1 MWVKYKFR
9 YAWGDSEYEWKHFWA
24 YKSIEECNKDKDY
37 IKEVL
42 EDSNYDN
49 ISVDHYRGM
58 DFEFLEKAP
67 KDVVENRIKTID
79 NGINAFQTE
88 KEILTGQI

>member
-1 MWVKYKFR
+1 M
-9 YAWGDSEYEWKHFWA
+9 
-24 YKSIEECNKDKDY
+24 
-37 IKEVL
+37 L